1 MTEAPPGGPAARPRR
16 TAGAIALIALGSLI
30 LVSSGLCTSV
40 FGVVLLSYAPD
51 LDEFLGSVALLLEFG
66 GPPIAIGAVLL
77 WLGLRRPR
85 S

>member
-1 MTEAPPGGPAARPRR
+1 MTEALPGGPAAPPRR
-16 TAGAIALIALGSLI
+16 TAGAVALIALGSLI

-40 FGVVLLSYAPD
+40 FGVALLSYASD
-51 LDEFLGSVALLLEFG
+51 LDELLRTVALLLACG